1 MIKAIVSGAA
11 GRMGKRII
19 NALSQTEGIEL
30 GAALEVPGNP
40 VLGQDAGELAGIG
53 KTGIK
58 LTASIEEALAAGN
71 VIIDFSS
78 PTATIQ
84 HLLAAA
90 KAGVAMVIGTTGL
103 SPEDIARVQEAG
115 QKIPCVMAPNMSVGI
130 NLLLNILPQM
140 ARVLRDYDIEIVEA
154 HHRHKKDAPSGTAL
168 KLAQVLAQ
176 AKDSDLDEVG
186 VYGRYGLSGERPTEQ
201 IGVHA
206 VRGGDIVGVHT
217 VLFAGPGESLEVT
230 HRAHSRDT
238 FAQGA
243 VRAAKF
249 AANAPLGLYDMQD
262 VLGLKKG

>member
-19 NALSQTEGIEL
+19 TALSQTEGIEL

-40 VLGQDAGELAGIG
+40 VLGQDAGELAGVG
-53 KTGIK
+53 KTGINI
-58 LTASIEEALAAGN
+58 TASVEEALAAGN

-78 PTATIQ
+78 PTATVQ
-84 HLLAAA
+84 HLQAAD

-103 SPEDIARVQEAG
+103 SPEDIARVQEAS
-115 QKIPCVMAPNMSVGI
+115 QKIPCVMAPNMSVGV

-140 ARVLRDYDIEIVEA
+140 ARVLNDYDIEIVET

-168 KLAQVLAQ
+168 KMAEVLAQ
-176 AKDSDLDEVG
+176 ALERDLDKVG
-186 VYGRYGLSGERPTEQ
+186 VYGRYGFSGERPTEQ
-201 IGVHA
+201 IGIHA
-206 VRGGDIVGVHT
+206 VRGGDIVGVHN
-217 VLFAGPGESLEVT
+217 VLFTGLGETIEVI

-249 AANAPLGLYDMQD
+249 AANAPVGLYDMQD
-262 VLGLKKG
+262 VLGLKK